1 MTGFRADMRAA
12 AVTLLNGY
20 KAANAD
26 SLAQVYPGRP
36 ASIYAPCAFVDAI
49 NESQTSF
56 GAGPTQRVPVVEVI
70 LIQGLF
76 DSKEAVDNQD
86 ALVDGFLAY
95 IRANI
100 HASGA
105 STLVAQSVRTDDI
118 PNYQPDW
125 IPDAPIY
132 YATRVSLEGLKLEGG
147 VV

>member
-1 MTGFRADMRAA
+1 MGFRADMRAA

-20 KAANAD
+20 KTANDGA
-26 SLAQVYPGRP
+26 LRQVYPGRP
-36 ASIYAPCAFVDAI
+36 ASIYAPCGFVDAI
-49 NESQTSF
+49 NESQTAF
-56 GAGPTQRVPVVEVI
+56 GVGPTQRSPVVEIV

-76 DSKEAVDNQD
+76 DSEEAVDNQD

-95 IRANI
+95 LRSNI

-105 STLVAQSVRTDDI
+105 STLVAQTVRTDDI

-132 YATRVSLEGLKLEGG
+132 YATRIALEGLKLEGG
-147 VV
+147 VI